1 MVFQGTE
8 GDSRNKDKVGTIRLS
23 MWIVCVCVRVC
34 VCVSS
39 MVEVEEVYN
48 KKGAELSEVVRPIK
62 EVNRKHQQVMCNTV
76 MCVCWKNN

>member
-1 MVFQGTE
+1 
-8 GDSRNKDKVGTIRLS
+8 
-23 MWIVCVCVRVC
+23 
-34 VCVSS
+34 

-76 MCVCWKNN
+76 MCVCVEIDKLLHFVSVEDDKCPHSQYL

>member
-1 MVFQGTE
+1 M
-8 GDSRNKDKVGTIRLS
+8 
-23 MWIVCVCVRVC
+23 CACVC

-76 MCVCWKNN
+76 MCVCVGKIIDKTLAFCFS